1 MTKLQ
6 QKVADYIKEDDN
18 YTVAKIAKALEVKQI
33 DVLLN
38 LPSEVASVA
47 NGDKFDEIIKQI
59 ETWGDVLVVKN
70 TPNFIMEIKT
80 KISSGSYQRGYYN
93 FSHDAPMSGHLKAD
107 AIDKIIFLS
116 AKAVMGMLS
125 HCVLFMD
132 ENGDDIFKIYVARDE
147 NREFIKPQL
156 EAYLKLKESFR

>member
-1 MTKLQ
+1 MGLKQ
-6 QKVADYIKEDDN
+6 QIQDHIKQNDN
-18 YTVAKIAKALEVKQI
+18 WTVAKVAKALEIKDI

-38 LPSEVASVA
+38 LPNEVASVA
-47 NGDKFDEIIKQI
+47 NGDKFDEIIKDI
-59 ETWGDVLVVKN
+59 ENWGEVLVVKN

-93 FSHDAPMSGHLKAD
+93 FTHDAPLSGHLKAD

-125 HCVLFMD
+125 HCVLFLD
-132 ENGDDIFKIYVARDE
+132 KDGQDIFKIYVSRDE
-147 NREFIKPQL
+147 KRDFIKPQL
-156 EAYLKLKESFR
+156 EAYLKLKESFK

>member
-1 MTKLQ
+1 MDLK
-6 QKVADYIKEDDN
+6 QKVADFISEN
-18 YTVAKIAKALEVKQI
+18 ENWTVAKVAKELEVKDI

-47 NGDKFDEIIKQI
+47 EGDKFDEIIKEI
-59 ETWGDVLVVKN
+59 ESWGEVLIVKN
-70 TPNFIMEIKT
+70 TPNFIMEIKS

-93 FSHDAPMSGHLKAD
+93 FSHDAPLSGHLKAD

-132 ENGDDIFKIYVARDE
+132 KDGNDIFKIYVARDE
-147 NREFIKPQL
+147 KREFIKEQL
-156 EAYLKLKESFR
+156 EAYLKLKESFK